1 MREGQIDVIACH
13 EAGLSF
19 AVAPLGTAFTPEH
32 ARTLSR
38 YASQIVLCFD
48 ADKAGMAAAD
58 RAFRELAP
66 LGKDV
71 YSGTCRR
78 ETTRIPFMKREGRES
93 FTAMVEQARPF
104 FEVRVERAK
113 SQGLL
118 EDAGASASF
127 ARDMTALLA
136 CMSDPVARDLAT
148 TDLATRMRMTIGNLR
163 SAVKTAGRR
172 KEREQ
177 VRAADRAG
185 EAAGNAP
192 EELPP
197 VKMNRAV
204 AVLCELALQNA
215 QAQEL
220 IVDRIEELLE
230 PMRLLP
236 GGAS

>member
-1 MREGQIDVIACH
+1 MKP
-13 EAGLSF
+13 GLSF

-71 YSGTCRR
+71 YLVNLPPGDDPDS
-78 ETTRIPFMKREGRES
+78 FMKREGRES

-136 CMSDPVARDLAT
+136 CMSDPVAVT
-148 TDLATRMRMTIGNLR
+148 WP
-163 SAVKTAGRR
+163 RR
-172 KEREQ
+172 TSPRGC
-177 VRAADRAG
+177 A
-185 EAAGNAP
+185 
-192 EELPP
+192 
-197 VKMNRAV
+197 
-204 AVLCELALQNA
+204 
-215 QAQEL
+215 
-220 IVDRIEELLE
+220 
-230 PMRLLP
+230 
-236 GGAS
+236 